1 MAKQVGTFKIDGTI
15 GDLTFYKS
23 QGQHLV
29 RQKGGVSGDRIKNDP
44 NFART
49 RENNSEFGQAGT
61 VGKGIRD
68 AMRNM
73 IDKASDSRVTS
84 RLVQQLFTV
93 IKSDTVN
100 QRGQRTVASG
110 NVGLLTGFEF
120 NSRGKLSGTLFAP
133 MAYVIDRA
141 GASVRTSGN
150 LNPIN
155 DLKVPSG
162 ATHYKLTNAA
172 LAIDLANLE
181 AQELSVAATPESVID
196 ATVTPISLDVELFS
210 DLTSKVI
217 MQLVLIEFLQEVNG
231 AFYSLRNGSFNALR
245 VVGVDVV

>member
-68 AMRNM
+68 AMRNL
-73 IDKASDSRVTS
+73 IDKAADSRVTS
-84 RLVQQLFTV
+84 RLVQQLFSV

-100 QRGQRTVASG
+100 QRGQRTVAGG
-110 NVGLLTGFEF
+110 NVSLLTGFEF

-133 MAYVIDRA
+133 MAYAIDRV
-141 GASVRTSGN
+141 GKNVSVTGDI
-150 LNPIN
+150 NPIN
-155 DLKVPSG
+155 DLKVPAG

-172 LAIDLANLE
+172 LVIDLTNLE
-181 AQELSVAATPESVID
+181 TQELAMAATPESAID
-196 ATVTPISLDVELFS
+196 ATIVPVALNASFAMDPTG
-210 DLTSKVI
+210 KAI

-231 AFYSLRNGSFNALR
+231 TFYSLRNGSFNALR

>member
-73 IDKASDSRVTS
+73 IDKAADSRVTS
-84 RLVQQLFTV
+84 RLGSNCLP
-93 IKSDTVN
+93 
-100 QRGQRTVASG
+100 
-110 NVGLLTGFEF
+110 L
-120 NSRGKLSGTLFAP
+120 SRAIRS
-133 MAYVIDRA
+133 
-141 GASVRTSGN
+141 TSG
-150 LNPIN
+150 
-155 DLKVPSG
+155 DSG
-162 ATHYKLTNAA
+162 RSPAA
-172 LAIDLANLE
+172 MSA
-181 AQELSVAATPESVID
+181 
-196 ATVTPISLDVELFS
+196 
-210 DLTSKVI
+210 
-217 MQLVLIEFLQEVNG
+217 
-231 AFYSLRNGSFNALR
+231 Y
-245 VVGVDVV
+245 

>member
-133 MAYVIDRA
+133 MAYAIDRA
-141 GASVRTSGN
+141 GTNVSVTSDI
-150 LNPIN
+150 NPIN
-155 DLKVPSG
+155 DLKVPAG

-172 LAIDLANLE
+172 LVIDLSNLE
-181 AQELSVAATPESVID
+181 TQELAMAATPESLID
-196 ATVTPISLDVELFS
+196 ATVAPIALNASFAMDPT
-210 DLTSKVI
+210 DKAI

-231 AFYSLRNGSFNALR
+231 TFYSLRNGSFNALR
-245 VVGVDVV
+245 VVGVDVA

>member
-1 MAKQVGTFKIDGTI
+1 MAKQVGTFEIDGTI

-49 RENNSEFGQAGT
+49 RENNSEFGQAGR

-68 AMRNM
+68 AMRNLL
-73 IDKASDSRVTS
+73 DKASDSRVTS
-84 RLVQQLFTV
+84 RLVQQLFAV

-110 NVGLLTGFEF
+110 DVAQLTGFEF

-133 MAYVIDRA
+133 MIYTIDRA
-141 GASVRTSGN
+141 GTQVQIAGN
-150 LNPIN
+150 INPIN
-155 DLKVPSG
+155 DLKVPTG
-162 ATHYKLTNAA
+162 ATHYKLTSAA
-172 LAIDLANLE
+172 LVIDLANPE
-181 AQELSVAATPESVID
+181 VQELAMAATPESAID
-196 ATVTPISLDVELFS
+196 ATVTPIALDASFTL
-210 DLTSKVI
+210 DPTDKAIL
-217 MQLVLIEFLQEVNG
+217 QLVLVEFLQEVNG
-231 AFYSLRNGSFNALR
+231 TFYALRNGSFNALR
-245 VVGVDVV
+245 VVGVDVA